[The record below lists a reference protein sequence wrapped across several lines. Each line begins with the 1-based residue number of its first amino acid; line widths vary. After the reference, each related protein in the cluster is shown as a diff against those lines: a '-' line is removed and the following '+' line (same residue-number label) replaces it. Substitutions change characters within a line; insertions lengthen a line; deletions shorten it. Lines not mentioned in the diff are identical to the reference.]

1 MYTGSNIK
9 KQTIVADY
17 MNERRDF
24 VMEKAK
30 NEEFTVYLSLDAS
43 TMVTSKQVH
52 IEDIASVFC
61 SKPDIMHAVK
71 KIKLYTFHDNE
82 QGQIVIHTLAIIA
95 EILKY
100 DTSVTVQNI
109 GSEACVVYYRN
120 LSDGHKRSGKIKAA
134 FLMLLAFFG
143 TAYSIMSYN
152 GDVGAVSLLQDLYFM
167 FTGLPAGSMDTGY
180 KFGIL
185 FYCAGLFFGMLV
197 FFNHGFNHKKT
208 DDPTPLQVQM
218 RLYEQDVNDAIIID
232 SEREGT
238 GRDVD

>member
-1 MYTGSNIK
+1 
-9 KQTIVADY
+9 
-17 MNERRDF
+17 
-24 VMEKAK
+24 MEKAK

-61 SKPDIMHAVK
+61 SKPDVMHAVK

-82 QGQIVIHTLAIIA
+82 QEQIVIHTLAIIA

-100 DTSVTVQNI
+100 DTSVTIQNI

-120 LSDGHKRSGKIKAA
+120 LSDAHKRSGKIKAA

-152 GDVGAVSLLQDLYFM
+152 GDVGAISLLKDRWIPGTNSASYFIVPVSSSVCSFSSTTVSITNKQM
-167 FTGLPAGSMDTGY
+167 IRLHCKCRCACMNRMSM
-180 KFGIL
+180 
-185 FYCAGLFFGMLV
+185 
-197 FFNHGFNHKKT
+197 
-208 DDPTPLQVQM
+208 M
-218 RLYEQDVNDAIIID
+218 R
-232 SEREGT
+232 SS
-238 GRDVD
+238 